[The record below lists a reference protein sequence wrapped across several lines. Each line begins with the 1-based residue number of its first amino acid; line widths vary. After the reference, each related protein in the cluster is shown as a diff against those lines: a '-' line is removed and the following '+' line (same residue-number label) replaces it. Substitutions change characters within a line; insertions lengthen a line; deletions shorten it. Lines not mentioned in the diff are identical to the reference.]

1 MEALLI
7 ITGTMGAQSP
17 PWRASLPKASIG
29 RADFASRSHR
39 PWVVSGNGCVI
50 GSAAN
55 CGGKS

>member
-29 RADFASRSHR
+29 Q
-39 PWVVSGNGCVI
+39 SGFCESLSPSLGCQWYGCVI